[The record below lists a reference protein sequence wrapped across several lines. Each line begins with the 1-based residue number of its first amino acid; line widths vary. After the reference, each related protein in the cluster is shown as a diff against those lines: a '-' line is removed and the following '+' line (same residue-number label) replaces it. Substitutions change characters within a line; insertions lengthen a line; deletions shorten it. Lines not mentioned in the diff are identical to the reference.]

1 MGSPLP
7 RTSSVSTRQQLG
19 WSSRERPVLFWH
31 LVLRRVPSGPERR
44 VSHPVRQRHHL
55 GRVFPSFAV
64 PVCLGAA
71 GRRVSLARC
80 ADDPGSPV
88 GTALALGGPPQDG
101 GTAGCVDV
109 GPSPRRVLALRDGGG
124 VRSAG
129 RDCQRLNPLLRKK
142 GHHIHTQTPAHPERA
157 ARTSTCHSRHA
168 PGVARASPWRCAMC
182 RYVYAWCAQQC
193 TAQWS
198 ANDA

>member
-1 MGSPLP
+1 MARNAEF
-7 RTSSVSTRQQLG
+7 RTPFDG
-19 WSSRERPVLFWH
+19 AY
-31 LVLRRVPSGPERR
+31 
-44 VSHPVRQRHHL
+44 L

-101 GTAGCVDV
+101 HGGVCGCGT
-109 GPSPRRVLALRDGGG
+109 SPRRVLALRDGGG

-129 RDCQRLNPLLRKK
+129 RDCQRIIPLARKK
-142 GHHIHTQTPAHPERA
+142 CRHIHTQTPHTWSA

-168 PGVARASPWRCAMC
+168 PVARARLRGTVHCVGM
-182 RYVYAWCAQQC
+182 
-193 TAQWS
+193 
-198 ANDA
+198 

>member
-1 MGSPLP
+1 MARNAEF
-7 RTSSVSTRQQLG
+7 RTPFDG
-19 WSSRERPVLFWH
+19 AY
-31 LVLRRVPSGPERR
+31 
-44 VSHPVRQRHHL
+44 L

-109 GPSPRRVLALRDGGG
+109 GLVREGFLPLGMGAASAPLDVTASASFPLREKG
-124 VRSAG
+124 V
-129 RDCQRLNPLLRKK
+129 
-142 GHHIHTQTPAHPERA
+142 T
-157 ARTSTCHSRHA
+157 TSTHRH
-168 PGVARASPWRCAMC
+168 PH
-182 RYVYAWCAQQC
+182 
-193 TAQWS
+193 T
-198 ANDA
+198 

>member
-7 RTSSVSTRQQLG
+7 RTSSVSTR
-19 WSSRERPVLFWH
+19 
-31 LVLRRVPSGPERR
+31 LRRILCLLGLLLFSMMLILPVAGMEDLDGMKVDYGANARLSVQGTPNFCSGTLRCGGCR
-44 VSHPVRQRHHL
+44 VIRNAEFRTPFDGAYL
-55 GRVFPSFAV
+55 GRVFRSFAV

-101 GTAGCVDV
+101 GYGGVCGC
-109 GPSPRRVLALRDGGG
+109 GISPRRVLALRDGGG

-129 RDCQRLNPLLRKK
+129 RDCLRLNPLSRKK
-142 GHHIHTQTPAHPERA
+142 CHHIHT
-157 ARTSTCHSRHA
+157 
-168 PGVARASPWRCAMC
+168 
-182 RYVYAWCAQQC
+182 
-193 TAQWS
+193 
-198 ANDA
+198 